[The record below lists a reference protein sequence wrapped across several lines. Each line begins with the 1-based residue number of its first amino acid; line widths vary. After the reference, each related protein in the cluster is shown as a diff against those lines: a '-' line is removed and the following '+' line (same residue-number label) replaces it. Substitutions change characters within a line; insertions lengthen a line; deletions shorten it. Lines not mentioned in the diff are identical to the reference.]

1 MPHLNVCSFM
11 GHAGRNAELKQS
23 KDGSTSWAEF
33 TLAVSTG
40 TQDKPKTLWVKCRV
54 FGKGA
59 MRAVEKVNKG
69 DAVYVSGKIDANA
82 YARKQDNVPTVDLSL
97 LVNDWQW
104 IKPSSKS
111 EALPEDLK
119 MASTVPSGQLD
130 DFNLPF

>member
-1 MPHLNVCSFM
+1 
-11 GHAGRNAELKQS
+11 
-23 KDGSTSWAEF
+23 
-33 TLAVSTG
+33 
-40 TQDKPKTLWVKCRV
+40 
-54 FGKGA
+54 
-59 MRAVEKVNKG
+59 
-69 DAVYVSGKIDANA
+69 
-82 YARKQDNVPTVDLSL
+82 VPTVDLSL